1 MITVKHIDASE
12 TYLLRQTILRP
23 NQSLEDCKY
32 DSDYETDS
40 FHLGAFLQD
49 KLISIAS
56 FSKEI
61 HPDLQTGIHYRLRGM
76 ATLPNFRNQRAG
88 GSLILKAEQILQKCA
103 ANILWCNARITVAD
117 YYKRLGF
124 HEHGEIFEIDPI
136 GLHKVMYKEI

>member
-1 MITVKHIDASE
+1 MITVKQIDASE
-12 TYLLRQTILRP
+12 TYLLRQTVLRP
-23 NQSLEDCKY
+23 NQTLEDCKY
-32 DSDYETDS
+32 LSDNEKDT
-40 FHLGAFLQD
+40 FHLGAFSHD

-76 ATLPNFRNQRAG
+76 ATAPDFRKQHAG
-88 GSLILKAEQILQKCA
+88 SSLIRKAEQTLQERE
-103 ANILWCNARITVAD
+103 ANVLWCNARITVAD

-124 HEHGEIFEIDPI
+124 HEHGEIFEIDLI

>member
-12 TYLLRQTILRP
+12 TYLLRQKILRP
-23 NQSLEDCKY
+23 NQSLKNCKY
-32 DSDYETDS
+32 LSDYEIDS
-40 FHLGAFLQD
+40 FHLGAFLND

-56 FSKEI
+56 FSKELY
-61 HPDLQTGIHYRLRGM
+61 PDLQTGIHYRLRGM

-88 GSLILKAEQILQKCA
+88 TSLIRKAEQILQERGA
-103 ANILWCNARITVAD
+103 STLWCNGRITVTD

-124 HEHGEIFEIDPI
+124 HEHGEIFEIDTL